1 MAYENRNAAYDLS
14 LFDDSSDYVPG
25 SAAPERKEEVHKKQE
40 RKRRKNNVV
49 SLPKEELQKNRRRRH
64 NKFKIALGTVSG
76 AAATIIIGIIIVGQ
90 VRLTELNQEVIT
102 AKETLANAQS
112 VYTQTQMKL
121 ESKLSTSDIEKY
133 AEDTLG
139 MTKATNTQKEFV
151 TLAGGKRI
159 KEKRIEKGFTQE
171 QLGEL
176 CELSAAHI
184 GHIERGTRILSVD
197 VLFRISQALD
207 TSIDW
212 LVFDSV
218 ENKHMLNEINSVL
231 KDTDKTKVT
240 TFLNTVRVL
249 ADNIDKL

>member
-1 MAYENRNAAYDLS
+1 MFRVRPLLKEKKKYIKS
-14 LFDDSSDYVPG
+14 
-25 SAAPERKEEVHKKQE
+25 RKEK
-40 RKRRKNNVV
+40 VV

-133 AEDTLG
+133 AEDKLG

-151 TLAGGKRI
+151 TLAGGDKA
-159 KEKRIEKGFTQE
+159 EVSASQESDNLFTQFW
-171 QLGEL
+171 
-176 CELSAAHI
+176 S
-184 GHIERGTRILSVD
+184 SVQN
-197 VLFRISQALD
+197 LWS
-207 TSIDW
+207 
-212 LVFDSV
+212 
-218 ENKHMLNEINSVL
+218 
-231 KDTDKTKVT
+231 
-240 TFLNTVRVL
+240 
-249 ADNIDKL
+249 

>member
-1 MAYENRNAAYDLS
+1 MNKNI
-14 LFDDSSDYVPG
+14 DYT
-25 SAAPERKEEVHKKQE
+25 
-40 RKRRKNNVV
+40 
-49 SLPKEELQKNRRRRH
+49 
-64 NKFKIALGTVSG
+64 AL
-76 AAATIIIGIIIVGQ
+76 
-90 VRLTELNQEVIT
+90 
-102 AKETLANAQS
+102 
-112 VYTQTQMKL
+112 
-121 ESKLSTSDIEKY
+121 
-133 AEDTLG
+133 
-139 MTKATNTQKEFV
+139 
-151 TLAGGKRI
+151 GKRI
-159 KEKRIEKGFTQE
+159 KNKRIEKGLTQE

-231 KDTDKTKVT
+231 KVT

>member
-1 MAYENRNAAYDLS
+1 MNKNI
-14 LFDDSSDYVPG
+14 DYT
-25 SAAPERKEEVHKKQE
+25 ALA
-40 RKRRKNNVV
+40 
-49 SLPKEELQKNRRRRH
+49 
-64 NKFKIALGTVSG
+64 KI
-76 AAATIIIGIIIVGQ
+76 
-90 VRLTELNQEVIT
+90 
-102 AKETLANAQS
+102 
-112 VYTQTQMKL
+112 
-121 ESKLSTSDIEKY
+121 
-133 AEDTLG
+133 
-139 MTKATNTQKEFV
+139 
-151 TLAGGKRI
+151 I
-159 KEKRIEKGFTQE
+159 KEKWIVKGFTQE

>member
-1 MAYENRNAAYDLS
+1 MRLMAYENRKAAYDVS

-133 AEDTLG
+133 AEDKLG

-151 TLAGGKRI
+151 TLAGGDKA
-159 KEKRIEKGFTQE
+159 EVSASQESDNLFTQFW
-171 QLGEL
+171 
-176 CELSAAHI
+176 S
-184 GHIERGTRILSVD
+184 SVQN
-197 VLFRISQALD
+197 LWS
-207 TSIDW
+207 
-212 LVFDSV
+212 
-218 ENKHMLNEINSVL
+218 
-231 KDTDKTKVT
+231 
-240 TFLNTVRVL
+240 
-249 ADNIDKL
+249 

>member
-1 MAYENRNAAYDLS
+1 MFRVRPLLKEKKKYIRS
-14 LFDDSSDYVPG
+14 
-25 SAAPERKEEVHKKQE
+25 RKEKEEKT
-40 RKRRKNNVV
+40 NVV

-76 AAATIIIGIIIVGQ
+76 AVATIIIGIIIVGQ

-151 TLAGGKRI
+151 TLAGGDKA
-159 KEKRIEKGFTQE
+159 EVSASQESDNLFTQ
-171 QLGEL
+171 
-176 CELSAAHI
+176 
-184 GHIERGTRILSVD
+184 
-197 VLFRISQALD
+197 F
-207 TSIDW
+207 W
-212 LVFDSV
+212 
-218 ENKHMLNEINSVL
+218 NSVQNL
-231 KDTDKTKVT
+231 WS
-240 TFLNTVRVL
+240 
-249 ADNIDKL
+249 

>member
-76 AAATIIIGIIIVGQ
+76 IISVGE

-133 AEDTLG
+133 AEDKLG

-151 TLAGGKRI
+151 TLAGGDKA
-159 KEKRIEKGFTQE
+159 EVSASQESDNLFTQFW
-171 QLGEL
+171 
-176 CELSAAHI
+176 S
-184 GHIERGTRILSVD
+184 SVQN
-197 VLFRISQALD
+197 LWS
-207 TSIDW
+207 
-212 LVFDSV
+212 
-218 ENKHMLNEINSVL
+218 
-231 KDTDKTKVT
+231 
-240 TFLNTVRVL
+240 
-249 ADNIDKL
+249 

>member
-64 NKFKIALGTVSG
+64 NKFKIALGTVGG

-139 MTKATNTQKEFV
+139 MTKATNTQIDSILQKEFV
-151 TLAGGKRI
+151 TLAGGDKA
-159 KEKRIEKGFTQE
+159 EVSASQESDNLFTQFW
-171 QLGEL
+171 
-176 CELSAAHI
+176 S
-184 GHIERGTRILSVD
+184 SVQN
-197 VLFRISQALD
+197 LWS
-207 TSIDW
+207 
-212 LVFDSV
+212 
-218 ENKHMLNEINSVL
+218 
-231 KDTDKTKVT
+231 
-240 TFLNTVRVL
+240 
-249 ADNIDKL
+249 

>member
-49 SLPKEELQKNRRRRH
+49 SLPKEELQK
-64 NKFKIALGTVSG
+64 KFKIALGTVSG

-133 AEDTLG
+133 AEDKLG

-151 TLAGGKRI
+151 TLAGGDKA
-159 KEKRIEKGFTQE
+159 EVSASQESDNLFTQFW
-171 QLGEL
+171 
-176 CELSAAHI
+176 S
-184 GHIERGTRILSVD
+184 SVQN
-197 VLFRISQALD
+197 LWS
-207 TSIDW
+207 
-212 LVFDSV
+212 
-218 ENKHMLNEINSVL
+218 
-231 KDTDKTKVT
+231 
-240 TFLNTVRVL
+240 
-249 ADNIDKL
+249 

>member
-1 MAYENRNAAYDLS
+1 MNKNI
-14 LFDDSSDYVPG
+14 DYTH
-25 SAAPERKEEVHKKQE
+25 SAKD
-40 RKRRKNNVV
+40 KN
-49 SLPKEELQKNRRRRH
+49 
-64 NKFKIALGTVSG
+64 
-76 AAATIIIGIIIVGQ
+76 
-90 VRLTELNQEVIT
+90 
-102 AKETLANAQS
+102 
-112 VYTQTQMKL
+112 
-121 ESKLSTSDIEKY
+121 
-133 AEDTLG
+133 
-139 MTKATNTQKEFV
+139 
-151 TLAGGKRI
+151 
-159 KEKRIEKGFTQE
+159 KRIEKGFVRRNK
-171 QLGEL
+171 LGEIVRT
-176 CELSAAHI
+176 SAAHI

>member
-1 MAYENRNAAYDLS
+1 MRLMAYENRNAAYDLS

-76 AAATIIIGIIIVGQ
+76 AATIIIGIIIVGQ

-133 AEDTLG
+133 AEDKLG

-151 TLAGGKRI
+151 TLAGGDKA
-159 KEKRIEKGFTQE
+159 EVSASQESDNLFTQFWSSV
-171 QLGEL
+171 QNL
-176 CELSAAHI
+176 CS
-184 GHIERGTRILSVD
+184 
-197 VLFRISQALD
+197 
-207 TSIDW
+207 
-212 LVFDSV
+212 
-218 ENKHMLNEINSVL
+218 
-231 KDTDKTKVT
+231 
-240 TFLNTVRVL
+240 
-249 ADNIDKL
+249 

>member
-14 LFDDSSDYVPG
+14 LFDDSTDYVSG
-25 SAAPERKEEVHKKQE
+25 TAVPERKEEVHKKQE

-49 SLPKEELQKNRRRRH
+49 SLPKEELQKNRRRKH
-64 NKFKIALGTVSG
+64 NKFKLALGTAG
-76 AAATIIIGIIIVGQ
+76 AVAAVVIGIIIVGQ

-151 TLAGGKRI
+151 TLSGGDKA
-159 KEKRIEKGFTQE
+159 EVSATQE
-171 QLGEL
+171 SDNIFAQ
-176 CELSAAHI
+176 
-184 GHIERGTRILSVD
+184 
-197 VLFRISQALD
+197 F
-207 TSIDW
+207 W
-212 LVFDSV
+212 
-218 ENKHMLNEINSVL
+218 NSVQNL
-231 KDTDKTKVT
+231 WS
-240 TFLNTVRVL
+240 
-249 ADNIDKL
+249 

>member
-76 AAATIIIGIIIVGQ
+76 AAATIIVGQ

-151 TLAGGKRI
+151 TLAGGDKA
-159 KEKRIEKGFTQE
+159 EVSASQESDNLFTQFW
-171 QLGEL
+171 
-176 CELSAAHI
+176 
-184 GHIERGTRILSVD
+184 RSVQN
-197 VLFRISQALD
+197 LWS
-207 TSIDW
+207 
-212 LVFDSV
+212 
-218 ENKHMLNEINSVL
+218 
-231 KDTDKTKVT
+231 
-240 TFLNTVRVL
+240 
-249 ADNIDKL
+249 